1 MVQFKRGRHDPPLS
15 GLDEANEYWKLK
27 RPDDLRMT
35 VRLSAQQLQ
44 DELESSAYFFYSSA
58 AKPRLLQLYS
68 RRERGLLSYEAYKI
82 AELREFCS
90 QRNVQ
95 LARNAKKA
103 EVVSVLEAEDEN
115 ATFDRFLDLPAELRN
130 YVYSLH
136 FETLEIDCPSI
147 PPPITYV
154 SRQLRQESLALF
166 FSTCTPTFVF
176 CTRRYLTSFW
186 GARRTKLQIQPGYLT
201 SKFFLRAPQTY
212 VENIRKFRLRSV
224 VCPPGFWVD
233 TTWYVEIE
241 AGSKQVN
248 VSTGRAKCLPRD
260 VPAGFDAAREG
271 LEARIKAE
279 FEAVVVREGYLR
291 LSKSGLRTVARLFEQ
306 A

>member
-1 MVQFKRGRHDPPLS
+1 MVQFKRERYDPRPS
-15 GLDEANEYWKLK
+15 GLDGANEYWKLGEP
-27 RPDDLRMT
+27 RNLELNARRLRE
-35 VRLSAQQLQ
+35 RLKP
-44 DELESSAYFFYSSA
+44 SAYYFHSSA

-82 AELREFCS
+82 AELRVFCR

-95 LARNAKKA
+95 LARNMKKV
-103 EVVSVLEAEDEN
+103 EIVSVLEREDEN

-130 YVYSLH
+130 HVYSLH
-136 FETLEIDCPSI
+136 FGTLEIKSPSI
-147 PPPITYV
+147 PPPITSV

-176 CTRRYLTSFW
+176 PTRRHLRGYW
-186 GARRTKLQIQPGYLT
+186 GARLTKLQIQPGYLT

-212 VENIRKFRLRSV
+212 VGNIRKFHLRSV
-224 VCPPGFWVD
+224 VCPAGFWVV

-248 VSTGRAKCLPRD
+248 VSTGRVKCHPRNI
-260 VPAGFDAAREG
+260 PQGFDAAREG
-271 LEARIKAE
+271 LEVRIKAE
-279 FEAVVVREGYLR
+279 LEAVVARECCLR